1 MEFFR
6 DTKIDFIGKRN
17 YYFAFSL
24 LLVAVSTF
32 AFIKHRGPVLGIEF
46 TGGTLVQ
53 IGFEKELPGIEDIRK
68 TLNDAGWQG
77 YSLQTQPANHSVVI
91 RVKEGEK
98 SKEDISSELV
108 SVLRSAYPDNVR
120 DHADRVEFIGP
131 AIGKRLIADT
141 FKAILGSLGLILI
154 YVAWRFTR
162 FIWGF
167 ASVLALGHDVFIA
180 WGLFTLFGF
189 ETSLVIV
196 AALLTLAGYSIND
209 TIVVF
214 DRVRENLRSA
224 RKESAKEIYN
234 RALNETLGR
243 TINTS
248 ITTFL
253 AASSL
258 YFFGGEVIR
267 DFSLV
272 MLFGIVIGSYS
283 TIGVALALV
292 YTFEGHEKKGGR

>member
-17 YYFAFSL
+17 LYFFVSILMTA
-24 LLVAVSTF
+24 VAVY
-32 AFIKHRGPVLGIEF
+32 AFVVNKGPVLGIEF

-53 IGFEKELPGIEDIRK
+53 VGFEKDLPNIEDIRHA
-68 TLNDAGWQG
+68 LNSSGWQNYG
-77 YSLQTQPANHSVVI
+77 LQTQPANKTIQI
-91 RVKEGEK
+91 RVKEGDK
-98 SKEDISSELV
+98 SKEDISAELL
-108 SVLRSAYPDNVR
+108 SSLRAAYPGNAK

-131 AIGKRLIADT
+131 AIGKHLIADT
-141 FKAILGSLGLILI
+141 FKAIFGSLVLILI

-167 ASVLALGHDVFIA
+167 SGVLALAHDVFIA
-180 WGLFTLFGF
+180 WGFLTLLGH
-189 ETSLVIV
+189 ETTLVIV

-214 DRVRENLRSA
+214 DRVREELRSA
-224 RKESAKEIYN
+224 RKESVKEIYN

-248 ITTFL
+248 LTTFI
-253 AASSL
+253 ASMSL
-258 YFFGGEVIR
+258 YLLGGEVIR

-272 MLFGIVIGSYS
+272 MAFGILIGTYS
-283 TIGVALALV
+283 SVGVALSLV
-292 YTFEGHEKKGGR
+292 YTLEAHDKKGGR

>member
-17 YYFAFSL
+17 YYFAFSIAL
-24 LLVAVSTF
+24 TLISIFSFV
-32 AFIKHRGPVLGIEF
+32 KNKGPILGIEF

-53 IGFEKELPGIEDIRK
+53 ISFDKGLPDIEDIRK
-68 TLNDAGWQG
+68 TLNAAGWDG
-77 YSLQTQPANHSVVI
+77 YALQTQPANKSISI
-91 RVKEGEK
+91 RIKEGEK
-98 SKEDISSELV
+98 SKEDISAGLIKT
-108 SVLRSAYPDNVR
+108 LRATYSDNVK
-120 DHADRVEFIGP
+120 DHPDRVEFIGP

-141 FKAILGSLGLILI
+141 LKAILGSLGLILV

-167 ASVLALGHDVFIA
+167 SSVLALAHDVFIA

-189 ETSLVIV
+189 ETSLVVV

-214 DRVRENLRSA
+214 DRVREDLRTA

-234 RALNETLGR
+234 RALNATLGR
-243 TINTS
+243 TVNTS
-248 ITTFL
+248 VTALL
-253 AASSL
+253 AALSL

-272 MLFGIVIGSYS
+272 MTFGIIIGSYS
-283 TIGVALALV
+283 TIGVALSLV
-292 YTFEGHEKKGGR
+292 YNFEGHEKKGGR